1 MKSSPQP
8 IYQQSEKQHNQAYN
22 QETTT
27 KQQNA
32 CTKNSQRIKT
42 TTPKTINTSKLNPH

>member
-32 CTKNSQRIKT
+32 EEREKRSEFAVR
-42 TTPKTINTSKLNPH
+42 S